1 MILSIF
7 LFFLFLSIG
16 LFILGFKY
24 VGELKY
30 GSQLF
35 HIGSAFLLLMCGLI
49 ILAQGVEFKSGL
61 IVNTINATSTNI
73 TYTYTTI
80 QGAMSGSYGTSVLF
94 IMLSLALFI
103 YTFFEFRYGK
113 KNRQDNTEYSEEE

>member
-7 LFFLFLSIG
+7 LFFLFLSLA
-16 LFILGFKY
+16 LFIIGFKY
-24 VGELKY
+24 KGELKY

-49 ILAQGVEFKSGL
+49 ILALGVEFKSGS
-61 IVNTINATSTNI
+61 IINTINTTHTNI
-73 TYTYTTI
+73 TYSYTTI

-103 YTFFEFRYGK
+103 YAFFEFKYAK
-113 KNRQDNTEYSEEE
+113 KNSENVEYCEEE